1 MARIFDIIPVGATE
15 IQHLPD
21 GGSVQ
26 RDLDVM
32 YDIGEDAEEA
42 FDLIVKPFGQ
52 VGGFYLDNI
61 RFEGLPAPWAFVALR
76 REYDISTYVRT
87 QRDQIDAKGESGFKF
102 TPYDFA
108 YDERRRA
115 RETASENVGPP
126 KVGCLIFFSKNSV
139 AAAAERIRFLR
150 PAWTLLQDKAV
161 YRKWLVLLDEEE
173 RGHIL
178 RNVRGAAPQ
187 RKRT

>member
-21 GGSVQ
+21 GSSVQ
-26 RDLDVM
+26 RDLDVT

-42 FDLIVKPFGQ
+42 LDLIVKPYGQ

-61 RFEGLPAPWAFVALR
+61 RFEGLPPPWAFVALR
-76 REYDISTYVRT
+76 REYDIATYVRN
-87 QRDQIDAKGESGFKF
+87 QRDQIGAKGEAPFKF

-108 YDERRRA
+108 YDAQRRREA
-115 RETASENVGPP
+115 GLGFDVRPP

-139 AAAAERIRFLR
+139 ATVAEKIRFLR
-150 PAWTLLQDKAV
+150 PAWKLLQDKAV
-161 YRKWLVLLDEEE
+161 YQKWLVLSDEEPMDVMSE
-173 RGHIL
+173 
-178 RNVRGAAPQ
+178 AASYA
-187 RKRT
+187 R